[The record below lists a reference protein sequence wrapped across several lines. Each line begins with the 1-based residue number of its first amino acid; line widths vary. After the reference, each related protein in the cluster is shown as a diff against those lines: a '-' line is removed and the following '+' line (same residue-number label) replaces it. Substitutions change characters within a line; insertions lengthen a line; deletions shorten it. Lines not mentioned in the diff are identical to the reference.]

1 MNRPASYVIQLGAT
15 ALLVGAVAV
24 GCAGHD
30 RGAANGPTG
39 SNPAATAPGTQA
51 AENRAPVP
59 APTPADALPAAAES
73 ATSTDAP
80 TSVGSP
86 GSTSAPGATADPL
99 DASLSNLDQLL
110 NGVDGSLSGSDAS
123 ASGGE

>member
-1 MNRPASYVIQLGAT
+1 MNRPSSYVIQLGAA
-15 ALLVGAVAV
+15 ALLVGAVAL

-51 AENRAPVP
+51 AETLAPVP
-59 APTPADALPAAAES
+59 APTPADA
-73 ATSTDAP
+73 TP
-80 TSVGSP
+80 TSAEP
-86 GSTSAPGATADPL
+86 ATSTSAPGATADPL
-99 DASLSNLDQLL
+99 DATLSNLDQLL